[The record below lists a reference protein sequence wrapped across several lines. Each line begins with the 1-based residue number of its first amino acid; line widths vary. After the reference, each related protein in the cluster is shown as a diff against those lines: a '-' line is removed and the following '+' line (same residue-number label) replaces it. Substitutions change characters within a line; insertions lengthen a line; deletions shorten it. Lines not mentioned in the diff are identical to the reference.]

1 MQTNM
6 EKIQEMLKLHE
17 NIVLFQPKGR
27 FGAVFQAAVKNSGKQ
42 VFILD
47 DNTGGGV
54 KIAVKKNNCFM

>member
-47 DNTGGGV
+47 DNTGGGG
-54 KIAVKKNNCFM
+54 IMS